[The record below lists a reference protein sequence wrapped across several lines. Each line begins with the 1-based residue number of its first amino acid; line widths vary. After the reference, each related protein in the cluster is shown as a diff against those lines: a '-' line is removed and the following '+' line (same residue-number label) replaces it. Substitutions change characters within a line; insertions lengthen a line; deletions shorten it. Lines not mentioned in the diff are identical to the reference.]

1 MQSTK
6 DLIEGHLKANY
17 PDVARDLA
25 TNPSFLIIKQ
35 VVQENLLSHT
45 PGTIAG
51 EYVSQEMFFNTGL
64 SSLFRIIEAAA
75 VEDADIEDVPA
86 LIELEEEPSIEQESP
101 LED

>member
-1 MQSTK
+1 
-6 DLIEGHLKANY
+6 
-17 PDVARDLA
+17 
-25 TNPSFLIIKQ
+25 
-35 VVQENLLSHT
+35 

-64 SSLFRIIEAAA
+64 SSLFRIIEASA

-86 LIELEEEPSIEQESP
+86 LIELEEEPPLEEESP